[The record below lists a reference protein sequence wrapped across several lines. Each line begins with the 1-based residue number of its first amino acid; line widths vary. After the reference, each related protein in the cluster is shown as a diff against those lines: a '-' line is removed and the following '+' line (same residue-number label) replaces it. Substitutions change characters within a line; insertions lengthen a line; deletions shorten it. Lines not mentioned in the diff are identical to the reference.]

1 MTLSYRGHCKKSV
14 TSRMRSSKTRVQI
27 FEGCEKLGSGDVERV
42 PNHGMT
48 VKLP

>member
-1 MTLSYRGHCKKSV
+1 MDLAA
-14 TSRMRSSKTRVQI
+14 SKTRVQI